1 MQPHEDRGPAE
12 QAYLVE
18 RHAQNVKEFADA
30 RTKKIRDLNNLF
42 RDTLIGGRV
51 VFSMAVAALPL
62 SKRQEVVGK
71 VTEYK
76 DFTYENDPHYEADFG
91 AFKFEGDR
99 YFWKIDYYDKKLEN
113 GSEDPADPKQTTRVL
128 TIMLAEEY

>member
-30 RTKKIRDLNNLF
+30 RTKKIRALNNRF
-42 RDTLIGGRV
+42 RETLIGGRI
-51 VFSMAVAALPL
+51 VFSHGVSTLPFG
-62 SKRQEVVGK
+62 KRHEIVRRVRN
-71 VTEYK
+71 YK
-76 DFTYENDPHYEADFG
+76 EFTADNDPYFEAEFG
-91 AFKFEGDR
+91 AFDFEDGR
-99 YFWKIDYYDKKLEN
+99 YYWRIDYYDKKLEFGGN
-113 GSEDPADPKQTTRVL
+113 DPADPKQTTRVL